1 MAEYNEDAYKLA
13 RKTYI
18 QHSCPF
24 ERALLSRCVG
34 CGRSLKLNLAERE
47 AIACGDSVV
56 REHCLAF
63 YQALHENAQ
72 FALKINPAASRPL
85 PNTGGTTS
93 HSTRPASGQVAGYPP
108 QAGEGANVTPKS
120 ALRFPHPNPP
130 PQAGEGANVTP
141 KSINAPWP
149 FGKEIR
155 AQCGGVRG
163 LASALNTAGD
173 ETTDIAETVLAGV
186 QSLGSCD
193 AFPYS
198 EIMRAVVH
206 YEPRK
211 RRS

>member
-13 RKTYI
+13 RKAYI
-18 QHSCPF
+18 EHSCPF

-34 CGRSLKLNLAERE
+34 CDRSRRLNLAERE
-47 AIACGDSVV
+47 AIACGDPAV
-56 REHCLAF
+56 REQCLTF
-63 YQALHENAQ
+63 YAALHENAQ
-72 FALKINPAASRPL
+72 FALKIGPMGVR
-85 PNTGGTTS
+85 
-93 HSTRPASGQVAGYPP
+93 
-108 QAGEGANVTPKS
+108 
-120 ALRFPHPNPP
+120 PHPNPP

-163 LASALNTAGD
+163 LAESMDAVGD
-173 ETTDIAETVLAGV
+173 ETTDVAATVLQGLARFG
-186 QSLGSCD
+186 D
-193 AFPYS
+193 HADFPYS

>member
-34 CGRSLKLNLAERE
+34 CGRSRKLNLAERE
-47 AIACGDSVV
+47 AIACGDPVV
-56 REHCLAF
+56 REHCLTF
-63 YQALHENAQ
+63 YQALHDNAQ
-72 FALKINPAASRPL
+72 FALKINPD
-85 PNTGGTTS
+85 
-93 HSTRPASGQVAGYPP
+93 
-108 QAGEGANVTPKS
+108 
-120 ALRFPHPNPP
+120 
-130 PQAGEGANVTP
+130 
-141 KSINAPWP
+141 APWP

-163 LASALNTAGD
+163 LASALNAAGD
-173 ETTDIAETVLAGV
+173 ETTDTAETVLAGV